1 MRFSL
6 TAALAVALILFPAL
20 GLSAQTPGPDDALKA
35 QLDQGGLKY
44 EVTKSGNVRISFTIS
59 GDRSQDV
66 FIRGRTDTLDGMDL
80 RELWSNA
87 GTLGADPEPDVLI
100 GPLSGGG
107 DETLGA
113 WNLEE
118 SDDGWLAYY
127 SAKLP
132 ASLTGADLRSA
143 VEYIA
148 GVADAKEKELFDTD
162 EN

>member
-1 MRFSL
+1 MQCFWKAVL
-6 TAALAVALILFPAL
+6 TTALILIPLL
-20 GLSAQTPGPDDALKA
+20 GAAAQDFVPDDSLKA
-35 QLDQGGLKY
+35 QLDQAGLKY
-44 EVTKSGNVRISFTIS
+44 EVTKSGNVRVSFSIT

-66 FIRGRTDTLDGMDL
+66 FIRGRAETLDGMDL

-87 GTLGADPEPDVLI
+87 GTLGADPEKDVLI
-100 GPLSGGG
+100 GLLSGGG
-107 DETLGA
+107 GETLGA

-132 ASLTGADLRSA
+132 ADLTGPDLRSA